1 MQTKTNQ
8 GIAWDSLA
16 KKEYGSEYQMD
27 ILLTHN
33 ANQIDTLLFSG
44 NIVLSVPNVEKSAIK
59 VPAVWE

>member
-8 GIAWDSLA
+8 GIAWDNLA

-33 ANQIDTLLFSG
+33 ASQIDTLLFSG
-44 NIVLSVPNVEKSAIK
+44 NIVLNTPKVEKSAIK